1 MNQKQNDLYDSL
13 FDNSESSEPK
23 SVSCIDKLRRFNK
36 QIKLHIVSRIDR
48 VTVVV
53 KQFYCAIFFVLVAI
67 SLCFLGVFL
76 HNAMIKNRTEV
87 QNCESFKVEQLDAI
101 INELKGQSRQLETLG
116 ELAKQ
121 NNDSLLQKEVKNITR
136 EINRI
141 RYTLKDDTITVK
153 INTNK

>member
-53 KQFYCAIFFVLVAI
+53 KQFYCAI
-67 SLCFLGVFL
+67 LGV
-76 HNAMIKNRTEV
+76 
-87 QNCESFKVEQLDAI
+87 
-101 INELKGQSRQLETLG
+101 
-116 ELAKQ
+116 
-121 NNDSLLQKEVKNITR
+121 
-136 EINRI
+136 
-141 RYTLKDDTITVK
+141 
-153 INTNK
+153 